1 MIADRNH
8 KVIHYFDPLHL
19 RRPVFKGNP
28 TGAAHKLKCYISEC
42 AKNDHLCGFSDIENY
57 QMILAHENPTFK
69 DRLPLQLKGNGCAIH
84 CISFAVDLMSGHHAS
99 LTDAQTEPLR
109 KVLRALL
116 NTSTPFGTTRSY
128 KQEWEAR
135 DQNARTAARD
145 FLDKMEIDIS
155 SDALSSKSDHRED
168 KAQSVIQI
176 HRPDLSTVHHSC
188 SAETPMEELK
198 TDSVSQVTPA
208 TPQSPAT
215 ASIGNVCKTTTTSH
229 HNLDQ
234 QGETH
239 EIEELS
245 KDDAMDIDAHIDGEA
260 KGEDPS
266 SIRNEEQEPSNSD
279 HQTPP
284 QIQAKVNTV
293 QAVISRLD
301 DQKIKEPV
309 NEKGSRKRQSEEGN
323 EPARKAKKNITV
335 AKLAQR
341 KNGP

>member
-1 MIADRNH
+1 
-8 KVIHYFDPLHL
+8 
-19 RRPVFKGNP
+19 
-28 TGAAHKLKCYISEC
+28 
-42 AKNDHLCGFSDIENY
+42 
-57 QMILAHENPTFK
+57 MILAHENPTFK

-84 CISFAVDLMSGHHAS
+84 CISFAVDVMSGHHAS

-155 SDALSSKSDHRED
+155 SGTLSSQPDHRED

-215 ASIGNVCKTTTTSH
+215 AGIGNMCKTTTTSH

-234 QGETH
+234 QGELH
-239 EIEELS
+239 EMEELS
-245 KDDAMDIDAHIDGEA
+245 KDDAMDIDAHIDEA
-260 KGEDPS
+260 KGQDPS
-266 SIRNEEQEPSNSD
+266 SIRNEAQAQEPSSSD
-279 HQTPP
+279 HQTSPQVQVKTNTAHAVIVHPSPP
-284 QIQAKVNTV
+284 QMLDKVDTV
-293 QAVISRLD
+293 QATTSRIS
-301 DQKIKEPV
+301 DQTIKEHIT
-309 NEKGSRKRQSEEGN
+309 EKGSRKRPAEEVS
-323 EPARKAKKNITV
+323 EPAGKAKKKCHSNKARAEKKRAQKA
-335 AKLAQR
+335 AK
-341 KNGP
+341 KV